1 MPDVMGRAVLGAPHL
16 ADHQTSGALAVL
28 PQVRAQADATGPRN
42 LARMNG
48 WRASKIAVTEA

>member
-1 MPDVMGRAVLGAPHL
+1 MGRAVLGAPHL